1 MVQRKKLPEHALRQF
16 VLSSNG
22 KRKLKNNPKVEEATR
37 KNRFKKRTDRE
48 PETWHARFRRILS
61 CLGIAFGA
69 CIVLLILF
77 FISIQTWP
85 AFGAQG
91 ADFLRGIIG
100 DQAVAG
106 LEMDFNQVQ
115 DTIQKLKY
123 QSGLEKPVAPW
134 TILPASAQTLVP
146 TTTSTESGTF
156 TPAIQTLEAFQT
168 TPTPAVMNPPEPTY
182 TPTPSSWPPVALT
195 ALGTAPGEG
204 VWSAYIQDTQGYTVA
219 YRTFLQPDPTRP
231 YTLVAV
237 VAIDLTRTRLH
248 FVLGT
253 IEPASPIATPDA
265 ATRSGAIPAA
275 DRVANVLLAAFNGGF
290 KARHG
295 EFGAMA
301 DGVTALPPKDGLG
314 TVAIYT
320 SGIVRLGEWGA
331 AMSLTPDMVAFRQNG
346 PLVIQQG
353 KVNPRIYDNSPQDWG
368 YTVNDVSP
376 TVRSGIGLSRD
387 EKTLFYFCG
396 PSLSMEALAQ
406 AMQAAGT
413 WNAIQL
419 DINNYWTLFV
429 KFQPSG
435 SKLIPEPLLPQLM
448 VANVERYLWNYS
460 RDYFYITSATR

>member
-1 MVQRKKLPEHALRQF
+1 MENLPARRKKLRRSNLTDPN
-16 VLSSNG
+16 SSI
-22 KRKLKNNPKVEEATR
+22 RPSRLHRLFSWAAIT
-37 KNRFKKRTDRE
+37 
-48 PETWHARFRRILS
+48 I
-61 CLGIAFGA
+61 GI
-69 CIVLLILF
+69 CIIVLILLF
-77 FISIQTWP
+77 AAVVTWP

-91 ADFLRGIIG
+91 ADFLRSVIG
-100 DQAVAG
+100 DKAVAG
-106 LEMDFNQVQ
+106 LEMEFNQVQ

-123 QSGLEKPVAPW
+123 QWGLETPAAPW
-134 TILPASAQTLVP
+134 NTFQASAPTLVP
-146 TTTSTESGTF
+146 TALFTETITPTPEIQTSAVFQSMTTATVLNTPEPTF
-156 TPAIQTLEAFQT
+156 TPTA
-168 TPTPAVMNPPEPTY
+168 
-182 TPTPSSWPPVALT
+182 PVWQPVNLLP
-195 ALGTAPGEG
+195 LGTATGEG
-204 VWSAYIQDTQGYTVA
+204 VWSAYIKDSEGYSVA

-265 ATRSGAIPAA
+265 ATRSGAIPET

-301 DGVTALPPKDGLG
+301 DGVIALPPRDGLG
-314 TVAIYT
+314 TLVIYKNGNV
-320 SGIVRLGEWGA
+320 SLGEWGPG
-331 AMSLTPDMVAFRQNG
+331 MSGTPNMAAFRQNG

-353 KVNPRIYDNSPQDWG
+353 KIDPRIYNNSPQDWG

-376 TVRSGIGLSRD
+376 TVRSGIGLSTD
-387 EKTLFYFCG
+387 NKTLFYFCG
-396 PSLSMEALAQ
+396 PSLSMEALAKT
-406 AMQAAGT
+406 MQAAGA

-435 SKLIPEPLLPQLM
+435 STLVPEPLLPQLM
-448 VANVERYLWNYS
+448 VANVGRYLWNYS
-460 RDYFYITSATR
+460 RDYFYITSAGR

>member
-1 MVQRKKLPEHALRQF
+1 MHELVVKLVL
-16 VLSSNG
+16 LSSLIYQG
-22 KRKLKNNPKVEEATR
+22 KVNKKPKFQDATSKNSIIEGTNRKPKTR
-37 KNRFKKRTDRE
+37 NS
-48 PETWHARFRRILS
+48 RFRRVFGWT
-61 CLGIAFGA
+61 GIAFVI
-69 CIVLLILF
+69 CIVVLILF
-77 FISIQTWP
+77 FIGIQTFP

-106 LEMDFNQVQ
+106 LEMEFNQAQ
-115 DTIQKLKY
+115 DSIQKLKY
-123 QSGLEKPVAPW
+123 QLGLETLVAPW
-134 TILPASAQTLVP
+134 NTQPVARQTLVP
-146 TTTSTESGTF
+146 TPHNPITAIVTPEIQTPLAPTSTAPQSV
-156 TPAIQTLEAFQT
+156 LNNS
-168 TPTPAVMNPPEPTY
+168 VPTY
-182 TPTPSSWPPVALT
+182 TPAPSAWPPAALT
-195 ALGTAPGEG
+195 PLGSTSGEG
-204 VWSAYIQDTQGYTVA
+204 VWSAYIQDVQGNTVA

-253 IEPASPIATPDA
+253 IEPVSPIATPDA
-265 ATRSGAIPAA
+265 ATRTGAIPAA

-314 TVAIYT
+314 TIAIYNN
-320 SGIVRLGEWGA
+320 GRVNLGEWGTG
-331 AMSLTPDMVAFRQNG
+331 MTLTADMVAFRQNG

-353 KVNPRIYDNSPQDWG
+353 KINPRIYDNSPQEWG

-376 TVRSGIGLSRD
+376 TVRSGIGLNKD
-387 EKTLFYFCG
+387 EKTLYYFCG

-406 AMQAAGT
+406 AMQAAGA

-429 KFQPSG
+429 KYQPSG
-435 SKLIPEPLLPQLM
+435 SKLIPEPLLPRLM
-448 VANVERYLWNYS
+448 VSNVERYLWNYS
-460 RDYFYITSATR
+460 RDYFYITSTVK

>member
-1 MVQRKKLPEHALRQF
+1 VKSKKSLQAGTGKNILIKATDGKQKTRRSRLQK
-16 VLSSNG
+16 VLCWTAIASG
-22 KRKLKNNPKVEEATR
+22 IC
-37 KNRFKKRTDRE
+37 
-48 PETWHARFRRILS
+48 IL
-61 CLGIAFGA
+61 
-69 CIVLLILF
+69 VLILA
-77 FISIQTWP
+77 FIAVETWP
-85 AFGAQG
+85 AIGAQG
-91 ADFLRGIIG
+91 ADLLRGIIG

-106 LEMDFNQVQ
+106 LEMELNQVQ

-123 QSGLEKPVAPW
+123 QLGLETPAAPW
-134 TILPASAQTLVP
+134 NTLQASAQTLVP
-146 TTTSTESGTF
+146 TALFTGTTTSIPE
-156 TPAIQTLEAFQT
+156 IQTPVGFQST
-168 TPTPAVMNPPEPTY
+168 ETPAVFNTPEPSY
-182 TPTPSSWPPVALT
+182 TPTPSVWQPVSLPP
-195 ALGTAPGEG
+195 LGTATGEG
-204 VWSAYIQDTQGYTVA
+204 VWSAYIQDAEGYTVA

-253 IEPASPIATPDA
+253 IEPASPNATPN
-265 ATRSGAIPAA
+265 ATLRSGAIPAT

-301 DGVTALPPKDGLG
+301 DGVIALPPRDGLG
-314 TVAIYT
+314 TLVIYDNG
-320 SGIVRLGEWGA
+320 SVSLGEWGA
-331 AMSLTPDMVAFRQNG
+331 GMAMTPNMVAFRQNG

-353 KVNPRIYDNSPQDWG
+353 QINPRIFNNSPQDWG

-376 TVRSGIGLSRD
+376 TVRSGIGLSAD
-387 EKTLFYFCG
+387 DKTLFYFCG
-396 PSLSMEALAQ
+396 PSLSMEALAKT
-406 AMQAAGT
+406 MQAAGA

-435 SKLIPEPLLPQLM
+435 SKLIPEPLLPKLM

-460 RDYFYITSATR
+460 RDYFYITSAPR

>member
-1 MVQRKKLPEHALRQF
+1 M
-16 VLSSNG
+16 
-22 KRKLKNNPKVEEATR
+22 KNYTHDKNATR
-37 KNRFKKRTDRE
+37 KNVIIKLTGRK
-48 PETWHARFRRILS
+48 PEIWRARFQKMLS
-61 CLGIAFGA
+61 WLGIAFGA
-69 CIVLLILF
+69 FLVLVLLV
-77 FISIQTWP
+77 FIGIQTWP

-91 ADFLRGIIG
+91 ADFLRGVIG
-100 DQAVAG
+100 DKAVAG
-106 LEMDFNQVQ
+106 LEMDFNQAQ

-134 TILPASAQTLVP
+134 AILPTTTQTLVP
-146 TTTSTESGTF
+146 MTTL
-156 TPAIQTLEAFQT
+156 TPAGANTPEIQSSQAFQT
-168 TPTPAVMNPPEPTY
+168 TPTPTASTLLEPTF
-182 TPTPSSWPPVALT
+182 TPMPITWPPVAL
-195 ALGTAPGEG
+195 AVHGTAPGEG
-204 VWSAYIQDTQGYTVA
+204 VWSAYIQDSQGYTVA

-265 ATRSGAIPAA
+265 ATRNGAIPAP

-301 DGVTALPPKDGLG
+301 DGITALPPKDGMG
-314 TVAIYT
+314 TVAIYK
-320 SGIVRLGEWGA
+320 SGRVSLGEWGA
-331 AMSLTPDMVAFRQNG
+331 GMVMTPDMVAFRQNG

-353 KVNPRIYDNSPQDWG
+353 RINPRIYDNSPQDWG

-376 TVRSGIGLSRD
+376 TVRSGIGLSLD

-396 PSLSMEALAQ
+396 SSLSMEALAQ
-406 AMQAAGT
+406 AMQASGA

-448 VANVERYLWNYS
+448 IANVDRYLWNYS
-460 RDYFYITSATR
+460 RDYFYITSNVK